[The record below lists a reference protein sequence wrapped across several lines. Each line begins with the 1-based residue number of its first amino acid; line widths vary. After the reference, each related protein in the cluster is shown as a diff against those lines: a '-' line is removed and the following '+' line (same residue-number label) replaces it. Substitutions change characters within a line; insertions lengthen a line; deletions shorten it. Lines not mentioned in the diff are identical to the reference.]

1 MLEVAADLVKS
12 GKISFL
18 EASKRFHI
26 SRRTIKNKVK
36 NKHNKKP
43 GGQQKLTYS
52 EEKQIVNVLIAVVA
66 FGAPLSRL
74 DLSFVVFHY
83 LKGNNKQH
91 IFNNKPPGKCWL
103 SNFLARH
110 KDKLTT
116 RAAQNIKKVRAA
128 KTVDE
133 FTIYFPNL
141 KDTLK
146 DIPAGNILNYDETNF
161 SDNPG
166 SSKCIFKREIKYP
179 ERVLNHTQGSI
190 SIMLASAA
198 DGILLATYRYCL

>member
-1 MLEVAADLVKS
+1 M
-12 GKISFL
+12 
-18 EASKRFHI
+18 
-26 SRRTIKNKVK
+26 
-36 NKHNKKP
+36 
-43 GGQQKLTYS
+43 
-52 EEKQIVNVLIAVVA
+52 
-66 FGAPLSRL
+66 
-74 DLSFVVFHY
+74 
-83 LKGNNKQH
+83 KGNNKQH
-91 IFNNKPPGKCWL
+91 IFNNKPPGKWWI

-133 FTIYFPNL
+133 FTIYFANL

-146 DIPAGNILNYDETNF
+146 DIPASNILNYDETNL

-179 ERVLNHTQGSI
+179 ERVLNHTKGSI
-190 SIMLASAA
+190 SIMFAAAA
-198 DGILLATYRYCL
+198 DGILLPIYTVYKAEHLWTSWCQNGPNGSRYNRTKSGWFDSTVFEDWFQTIVIPWAEKLQGPKVVIGDNLSSHLSVSIIRLCEEKI